1 MAVIQI
7 NPPGKIST
15 DPGYVSSI
23 SIRTGGGVSVLVPN
37 ATTGQV
43 TVDAAAAT
51 QLAQLVNRIQLVTG

>member
-7 NPPGKIST
+7 NPPGKVST

-23 SIRTGGGVSVLVPN
+23 TIRTGGGASVLVPDV
-37 ATTGQV
+37 TTGQV

-51 QLAQLVNRIQLVTG
+51 QLAQLVNRIKLVTG